1 MPLAKEAQRNGSLMA
16 KANGRASPGAVAS
29 AGVIALGSVLSLLIF
44 LVWAFL
50 LNSLTDLNG
59 GDPAGS
65 ALAQGYTALAILI
78 LWALLAGL
86 AIIAVVRGPMPPAAA
101 LAALLLIPSSGWAAI
116 AALDLLAR
124 PQFAP
129 FYWPMIIPAGVP
141 PLVVSFCFWTLL
153 PIPALH
159 RSIPAYTAAGIAW
172 GGVLILSLAILPMG
186 RVRDQVY
193 AQQAAEEAKW
203 DAALASLPAD
213 ARLWEAI
220 SFLAT
225 ARGETR
231 QEAVVDRIK
240 TLDRRQSDAEIM
252 LDRGDFPLGYLGRF
266 GLNPTPAICDKARNL
281 LRQRVK
287 PLVLPTPDAKP
298 YDDIYQE
305 VADAVAAM
313 RWLVG
318 YGCSCDAESLA
329 WEAMAKAYRDPG
341 YDVRYL
347 AELRDPKALGGVLNE
362 DPEQFSMLTPKA
374 HLRAWLKFADPD
386 FDKIYRE
393 QALAGARRL
402 DHRTADAVE
411 MLDGEEYSADLVLRD
426 LPVLDLEP
434 TSQLCAAAGNALH
447 HALGEIYPPSDDHPR
462 PYWELLEGTG
472 EEDFAALIWL
482 AEHGCD
488 IDPEL
493 SQAEALVRAFQD
505 SPSQCCSRAPS
516 SDRADMLAKL
526 ARLRRKQ

>member
-1 MPLAKEAQRNGSLMA
+1 MTSTNPTPPRW
-16 KANGRASPGAVAS
+16 GAAATVGA
-29 AGVIALGSVLSLLIF
+29 ISVLSLLI
-44 LVWAFL
+44 LLSWAFV

-59 GDPAGS
+59 SDPAGN
-65 ALAQGYTALAILI
+65 ALTQGFTALAIFI
-78 LWALLAGL
+78 LWALIAVL
-86 AIIAVVRGPMPPAAA
+86 AIIAVVRGPMPLAAA
-101 LAALLLIPSSGWAAI
+101 LAALLLIPASGWAAI

-129 FYWPMIIPAGVP
+129 FCWPMIVPAAVP
-141 PLVVSFCFWTLL
+141 PLVVAFCFWTLL
-153 PIPALH
+153 PVPALH
-159 RSIPAYTAAGIAW
+159 RRILANTAAGIAW
-172 GGVLILSLAILPMG
+172 GAVLILSLAILPMG
-186 RVRDQVY
+186 QVRDRVY
-193 AQQAAEEAKW
+193 AQQAAEEARW
-203 DAALASLPAD
+203 DAALASMPAD
-213 ARLWEAI
+213 ARLWDLI

-225 ARGETR
+225 ARGETK

-240 TLDRRQSDAEIM
+240 NLDRRQSDAEIM

-266 GLNPTPAICDKARNL
+266 GLNPTPVICDKARNL

-287 PLVLPTPDAKP
+287 PLVLSAPDAKP

-329 WEAMAKAYRDPG
+329 WETMAKAYRDPG

-347 AELRDPKALGGVLNE
+347 ADLRDPKELGRVLNE

-393 QALAGARRL
+393 QALAGARQL
-402 DHRTADAVE
+402 DHRTADAIE
-411 MLDGEEYSADLVLRD
+411 MLSDDPSDEYSADMVLRD

-434 TSQLCAAAGNALH
+434 TNQLCAAAGNALH
-447 HALGEIYPPSDDHPR
+447 HALGEIYPPPRDNPR
-462 PYWELLEGTG
+462 PYWDLLDGTRA
-472 EEDFAALIWL
+472 EKFTALIWL

-488 IDPEL
+488 MDPEL
-493 SQAEALVRAFQD
+493 NQAEALVQAYQD
-505 SPSQCCSRAPS
+505 SPSQCCSTAPS
-516 SDRADMLAKL
+516 TDRANMLAKL
-526 ARLRRKQ
+526 AGLRRKP

>member
-1 MPLAKEAQRNGSLMA
+1 MTSTNPTPPRS
-16 KANGRASPGAVAS
+16 GAVAS
-29 AGVIALGSVLSLLIF
+29 ASAIALASVLSLLIL

-59 GDPAGS
+59 SDPAGN
-65 ALAQGYTALAILI
+65 ALTQGFTALAILI
-78 LWALLAGL
+78 LWALLGGL

-116 AALDLLAR
+116 AALDLLAS

-129 FYWPMIIPAGVP
+129 FYWPMIVPAGVP
-141 PLVVSFCFWTLL
+141 PLVVAFCFWTLL
-153 PIPALH
+153 PVPALH
-159 RSIPAYTAAGIAW
+159 RSIPANTAAGIAW

-186 RVRDQVY
+186 QVRDRVY

-203 DAALASLPAD
+203 DAALASMPAD
-213 ARLWEAI
+213 ARLWELI
-220 SFLAT
+220 SFLWT

-231 QEAVVDRIK
+231 QKAVLDRIK
-240 TLDRRQSDAEIM
+240 NLDRRQSDAEIM

-393 QALAGARRL
+393 QALAGARQL
-402 DHRTADAVE
+402 DHRTADAIE
-411 MLDGEEYSADLVLRD
+411 MLGGGHPDDPSDEYSAYLVLRD

-447 HALGEIYPPSDDHPR
+447 HALGQIYPPRDDHPR
-462 PYWELLEGTG
+462 PYWELLEGAR

-488 IDPEL
+488 VDAEL
-493 SQAEALVRAFQD
+493 SQAEALVQAYQD
-505 SPSQCCSRAPS
+505 SPSQCCSRVPS

-526 ARLRRKQ
+526 AGLRRKP